1 MEFWVRFPAAPLI
14 FAIVLG
20 KLEAFCLFAMAR
32 FRIKRRP
39 SYCTPGRAVFDVE
52 ERCLFWWEYRG
63 MYLSLEGAE
72 QEVEEL
78 KTMQSVKTK
87 IMKEYD

>member
-1 MEFWVRFPAAPLI
+1 LI

-78 KTMQSVKTK
+78 KTMQPVKTK

>member
-1 MEFWVRFPAAPLI
+1 MI
-14 FAIVLG
+14 SAIVIG

-39 SYCTPGRAVFDVE
+39 SHCTPGRAIFDVE
-52 ERCLFWWEYRG
+52 ERRLFWWEYRG
-63 MYLSLEGAE
+63 MYLSLEEAE
-72 QEVEEL
+72 QRAEEL
-78 KTMQSVKTK
+78 KAIQPVQTK